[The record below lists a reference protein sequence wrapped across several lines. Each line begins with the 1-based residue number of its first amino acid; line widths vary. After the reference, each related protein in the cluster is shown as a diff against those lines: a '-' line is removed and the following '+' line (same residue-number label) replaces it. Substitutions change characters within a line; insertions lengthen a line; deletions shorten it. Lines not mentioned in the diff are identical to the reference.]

1 MLVLRSKLQKK
12 ILLIVT
18 SLIIFIMGLMLTV
31 FVVTDYLNLFERSY
45 TISLQ
50 TAKMLSY
57 METVKDGVTLETGAQ
72 QAGDLEAIIDH
83 YQSQVDASFIVI
95 HDKNG
100 RILASPESSMIGS
113 VQAYDDGFK
122 AIVFGAN
129 YSMMSAE
136 IIGPS
141 VVSKAPIYAENGQI
155 SGVVTVGY
163 LISDLREI
171 VYYRVQKLLYIS
183 IFILALGILLSFWLA
198 RSIRKDTYGME
209 PEQIAEFYMER
220 KAILA
225 SIDEGI
231 IAVNRAGEM
240 TLINTAARNILG
252 VSSSRK
258 GDSIETIFP
267 NLPEVDAYQYP
278 AVQAVELTREDKR
291 LVVSTMPLRL
301 NGEQKGAV
309 ITFRDKTEI
318 TEIVNTLYEVRKYSD
333 DLRAQAHE
341 FTNKLYLIS
350 GLMQLGKYDEA
361 IRTIQSEIVVADETN
376 QIIFDYIK
384 DAHVQAIL
392 FGKVGKASELKVSF
406 DIDENSSLDTLPEW
420 VGTGALTVILG
431 NLIDNALEASAD
443 ETDGKVSVFA
453 LDLGEDIIFEVSDNG
468 SGIAEEHLSTI
479 FNQGFSTKIT
489 EGRGFGLSNV
499 ERAVNALGG
508 YIQVTSDS
516 NGTVFAVYIPKKE
529 NRDSGG
535 IS

>member
-1 MLVLRSKLQKK
+1 MTVLRSKLQKK
-12 ILLIVT
+12 ILLMVT
-18 SLIIFIMGLMLTV
+18 SLIIFIMSLMLAV
-31 FVVTDYLNLFERSY
+31 FVITDYLNLFERSY

-57 METVKDGVTLETGAQ
+57 METVQEGVAGNADAQ

-83 YQSQVDASFIVI
+83 YQSQVDATFIVI

-100 RILASPESSMIGS
+100 KILASPEGSQIGS
-113 VQAYDDGFK
+113 IEAYDDGFK

-129 YSMMSAE
+129 YSMVSSE

-141 VVSKAPIYAENGQI
+141 VVSKAPIYADNGQI
-155 SGVVTVGY
+155 IGVVTVGY

-171 VYYRVQKLLYIS
+171 VYHRVEKLLYIS
-183 IFILALGILLSFWLA
+183 IFILGLGIILSFWLA
-198 RSIRKDTYGME
+198 RSIRKDTFGME

-231 IAVNRAGEM
+231 IAVNRDGEM
-240 TLINTAARNILG
+240 TLINTAARHILG

-267 NLPEVDAYQYP
+267 NLPDVEEYLLP

-350 GLMQLGKYDEA
+350 GLMQLGNYEEA
-361 IRTIQSEIVVADETN
+361 IRTIQAEINVTDETN

-384 DAHVQAIL
+384 DPHVQAIL
-392 FGKVGKASELKVSF
+392 FGKVGKASEMKVDF
-406 DIDENSSLDTLPEW
+406 DVDENSSLELLPEW
-420 VGTGALTVILG
+420 IGTGALTVILG
-431 NLIDNALEASAD
+431 NLIDNALEAVAD
-443 ETDGKVSVFA
+443 KPDGKVSIFA
-453 LDLGEDIIFEVSDNG
+453 LDIGEDIIFEVTDNG
-468 SGIAEEHLSTI
+468 KGVKDDYLTAI
-479 FNQGFSTKIT
+479 FEQGFSTKNST
-489 EGRGFGLSNV
+489 GRGFGLSNV
-499 ERAVNALGG
+499 ERAVHALGG
-508 YIQVTSDS
+508 YVQVTSDQQ
-516 NGTVFAVYIPKKE
+516 GTVFAVYVPKK
-529 NRDSGG
+529 DYKGTGG

>member
-1 MLVLRSKLQKK
+1 MLRSKLQKK

-18 SLIIFIMGLMLTV
+18 SLIIFIMSLMLAV
-31 FVVTDYLNLFERSY
+31 FVITDYLNLFERSY
-45 TISLQ
+45 AISLQ

-57 METVKDGVTLETGAQ
+57 METVREGVAGDTGAEQ
-72 QAGDLEAIIDH
+72 TGDLEAIIDH
-83 YQSQVDASFIVI
+83 YQSQVDATFIVI

-100 RILASPESSMIGS
+100 SILASPEDNQVGS
-113 VQAYDDGFK
+113 VQVYDDGFK

-129 YSMMSAE
+129 YSMISSE

-155 SGVVTVGY
+155 IGVVTVGY
-163 LISDLREI
+163 LISELREI
-171 VYYRVQKLLYIS
+171 VYHRVEKLLYIS
-183 IFILALGILLSFWLA
+183 IFILALGIFLSFWLA
-198 RSIRKDTYGME
+198 RSIRKDTFGME

-231 IAVNRAGEM
+231 IAINRDGEM
-240 TLINTAARNILG
+240 TLINTAARHILG
-252 VSSSRK
+252 ISSNRK

-267 NLPEVDAYQYP
+267 KLPDVEAFQHP

-291 LVVSTMPLRL
+291 LVVNTMPLRL

-309 ITFRDKTEI
+309 ITFRDKTEM

-361 IRTIQSEIVVADETN
+361 IRTIQAEINVADETN
-376 QIIFDYIK
+376 QFIFDYIK

-392 FGKVGKASELKVSF
+392 FGKVGKASELKVGF
-406 DIDENSSLDTLPEW
+406 DVDVNSSLESLPERI
-420 VGTGALTVILG
+420 GTGALTVILG
-431 NLIDNALEASAD
+431 NLIDNALEAVAND
-443 ETDGKVSVFA
+443 PDGEVSFFA

-468 SGIAEEHLSTI
+468 SGINDEHLTAI
-479 FNQGFSTKIT
+479 FQQGFSTKNT
-489 EGRGFGLSNV
+489 DERGFGLSNV

-508 YIQVTSDS
+508 YVQVTS
-516 NGTVFAVYIPKKE
+516 NHEGTIFSVYIPKGA
-529 NRDSGG
+529 NRGNGG